1 MAEERLARPLD
12 RGPGINGGEHR
23 GAVEDRDQAAIRLG
37 FAPMS
42 TNGNRRPPRPRIEM
56 LTPAD
61 PQEAA
66 AVIAAV
72 EQFLADTAPAPAAGA
87 PPVNPWQRA
96 ALLEG
101 VRSKEGFASPWGEPR
116 TWGERHTHAPDRD

>member
-1 MAEERLARPLD
+1 VA
-12 RGPGINGGEHR
+12 
-23 GAVEDRDQAAIRLG
+23 
-37 FAPMS
+37 

-56 LTPAD
+56 LGAAE

-72 EQFLADTAPAPAAGA
+72 EQFLADTAPAAGA
-87 PPVNPWQRA
+87 AVKPVNPWQRA

-101 VRSKEGFASPWGEPR
+101 VRSKQAFASPWGEPR
-116 TWGERHTHAPDRD
+116 TWGERHSHLPPRRD

>member
-1 MAEERLARPLD
+1 VA
-12 RGPGINGGEHR
+12 
-23 GAVEDRDQAAIRLG
+23 
-37 FAPMS
+37 

-56 LTPAD
+56 LGAAE

-72 EQFLADTAPAPAAGA
+72 EQFLADTAPAPAPEAR
-87 PPVNPWQRA
+87 VNPWQRA

-101 VRSKEGFASPWGEPR
+101 VRAKQAFASPWGEPR
-116 TWGERHTHAPDRD
+116 TWGERHTHAPGPRD